1 MFTLSLY
8 WRTLL
13 SSWLEIFEMVGY
25 YVLQISVSVELSSL
39 ELLSLEETV
48 YFCFVVYSLAP
59 EEETNVPLPRL
70 DTVHAL
76 LVGAPEEIDGRLLD
90 NKLKEPIFLIKFTI
104 SPWSI

>member
-1 MFTLSLY
+1 
-8 WRTLL
+8 
-13 SSWLEIFEMVGY
+13 MVGY

-39 ELLSLEETV
+39 ELLSLYEEF

-59 EEETNVPLPRL
+59 EEETKVPLPTF